1 MGRCKRICRM
11 CGTLYLSMKE
21 FLDLDFD
28 EVKQNGHPIE
38 AATQAPNVLEEYF
51 TRHEL
56 VKLDGEP
63 RIIIRQ

>member
-1 MGRCKRICRM
+1 
-11 CGTLYLSMKE
+11 MKE